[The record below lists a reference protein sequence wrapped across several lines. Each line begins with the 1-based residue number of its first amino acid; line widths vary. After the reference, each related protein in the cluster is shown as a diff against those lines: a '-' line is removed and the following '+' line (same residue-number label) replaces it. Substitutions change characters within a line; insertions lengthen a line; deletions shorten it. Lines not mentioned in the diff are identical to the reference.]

1 MDQSA
6 TIAFLKS
13 ALAREAGAPVESKQ
27 THVSLLFLAGDL
39 VFKLKRAVLFPYLDF
54 STPQL
59 REKFCRAEIALNS
72 RTAPSLYL
80 GVRRITR
87 EQEGPG
93 KEVLAFDGEGEL
105 VDCVVVMRRFAETD
119 LFDALAREHRLEP
132 RHIEGLA
139 ETLANFHANA
149 ARDSGAQG
157 AAAMEHLLDLNLLSF
172 ESSPVYAADEVAR
185 LNQKFRDELTRL
197 TRLLDA
203 RAENGFVRLCHGD
216 LYLRNICLFEG
227 RPTLFDCIE
236 FDLRLANIDVLYD
249 VAFTLMDLWLIGR
262 RELANLLFNRYVS
275 ALSRT
280 LPNLRAKT
288 RDGYSALPFFMALR
302 AAIRSHIAAS
312 QVHGD
317 AARDCAQKAEAR
329 AYFALAEDLLT
340 PRPKLLVAVGG
351 FSGSG
356 KSSLTAALAG
366 EIGSPPGARTLN
378 SDRTR
383 KAMHKFRPSD
393 TLPPE
398 AYEKGITA
406 AVYLRLLSRSMD
418 ALGQG
423 AAVIVDAVYSTED
436 EREAVAKVAREQ
448 GVPFVGIWLDA
459 DPEIL
464 RQRVLARPKGPSD
477 ANVNV
482 LEAQLARGAGK
493 IDWARL
499 DCTRPDLKEA
509 ALALLKQAQ
518 AAASPMQTEGLP
530 GATATTGRLF

>member
-1 MDQSA
+1 M
-6 TIAFLKS
+6 
-13 ALAREAGAPVESKQ
+13 
-27 THVSLLFLAGDL
+27 
-39 VFKLKRAVLFPYLDF
+39 
-54 STPQL
+54 
-59 REKFCRAEIALNS
+59 
-72 RTAPSLYL
+72 
-80 GVRRITR
+80 
-87 EQEGPG
+87 
-93 KEVLAFDGEGEL
+93 
-105 VDCVVVMRRFAETD
+105 
-119 LFDALAREHRLEP
+119 
-132 RHIEGLA
+132 
-139 ETLANFHANA
+139 
-149 ARDSGAQG
+149 
-157 AAAMEHLLDLNLLSF
+157 
-172 ESSPVYAADEVAR
+172 
-185 LNQKFRDELTRL
+185 
-197 TRLLDA
+197 
-203 RAENGFVRLCHGD
+203 RLCHGD

-280 LPNLRAKT
+280 LPNLRART

-312 QVHGD
+312 QAHS
-317 AARDCAQKAEAR
+317 ATPRDCAQKAEAR

-340 PRPKLLVAVGG
+340 PRPRMLVAIGG

-436 EREAVAKVAREQ
+436 ERAAVAKVAREQ
-448 GVPFVGIWLDA
+448 HVPFVGIWLDA

-464 RQRVLARPKGPSD
+464 RQRVLDAAERPLRRQCRRAGGATGARRRQDRLDAAGLHAARPQGGRAGLAETGSGRSQPHANRRFARSD
-477 ANVNV
+477 RDHRASVYDARPETGYW
-482 LEAQLARGAGK
+482 LMRGARAGGS
-493 IDWARL
+493 
-499 DCTRPDLKEA
+499 
-509 ALALLKQAQ
+509 LA
-518 AAASPMQTEGLP
+518 
-530 GATATTGRLF
+530 